1 MVLTQGKETYT
12 FKLDEN
18 GQFSD
23 TIYDFEDGY
32 FTFSVGNEYT
42 NMYLKDGFNVFVEID
57 VIDFDE
63 SIQYEGIGAHENNLL
78 AKNYLNEELFDPWGL
93 CALSEDSF
101 LTKIDSF
108 TAHKQAFLAEYATLI
123 PELDAQ
129 FKQFENLNYTYFGA
143 LIKEN
148 YQSTHRYYTQNDSF
162 EVSKDFYIYRK
173 ALTIENKDY
182 LKIDYYPSFV
192 MQYIANQIP
201 KNDTAEYAFSELRAI
216 NKSIQ
221 NNELKK
227 EFIYNSAKNNLTE
240 VKKIEE
246 YWALVSY
253 MVTDKSKLSELKK
266 TYKKINKLKTGNASP
281 LTGFINLSDKT
292 AHLSD
297 YKGKYI
303 YIDCWAQWCGPCKRE
318 LPYLQKLEKKYATK
332 NIVFLKLSL
341 DEDVNAWKKYA
352 EENNITQHSFR
363 LENAFDSN
371 FAQEY
376 IIQSIPR
383 FILLDTAL
391 NIIDAKAL
399 RPSNSQLET
408 QLNALLN

>member
-1 MVLTQGKETYT
+1 VVLTQGKETYT

-78 AKNYLNEELFDPWGL
+78 AKNYLNEELFDPWHL

-101 LTKIDSF
+101 LIKIDSF

-143 LIKEN
+143 FIKEN

-162 EVSKDFYIYRK
+162 EVSKDFYKYRK

-182 LKIDYYPSFV
+182 LKIAYYPSFV

-297 YKGKYI
+297 NKGKYI
-303 YIDCWAQWCGPCKRE
+303 YIDCWAQWCGPCKQE
-318 LPYLQKLEKKYATK
+318 LPYLQQLEKKYATK